1 MLGLSNE
8 IDTITV
14 QRFMN
19 CLRGTGKTSI
29 MIEAVKNFIDDTLLF
44 KSDFEVLFIVPTVGE
59 KKLIR
64 NLFSDFYKKHIEFK
78 TVSDILYQLST
89 FPIDTE
95 HPYDVPQI
103 RNLIRHEGKPYER
116 YFVDPSC
123 YERLCREQMDKI
135 EKVKEIL

>member
-44 KSDFEVLFIVPTVGE
+44 KSDFEVLFIAPTVEE
-59 KKLIR
+59 KKIIR
-64 NLFSDFYKKHIEFK
+64 NLLLQKQS
-78 TVSDILYQLST
+78 Q
-89 FPIDTE
+89 
-95 HPYDVPQI
+95 
-103 RNLIRHEGKPYER
+103 RG
-116 YFVDPSC
+116 
-123 YERLCREQMDKI
+123 
-135 EKVKEIL
+135 

>member
-1 MLGLSNE
+1 MLGLNNE
-8 IDTITV
+8 IDTISA

-29 MIEAVKNFIDDTLLF
+29 IIEAVKNFIDDTLMF
-44 KSDFEVLFIVPTVGE
+44 KSDFEVLLIVPTVEE
-59 KKLIR
+59 KKLIKK
-64 NLFSDFYKKHIEFK
+64 LFTDYYRKYIEFK

-95 HPYDVPQI
+95 HPYDIPPI
-103 RNLIRHEGKPYER
+103 RNLIRHEGRPYER

-123 YERLCREQMDKI
+123 YEKLCREQMSKI
-135 EKVKEIL
+135 EKIKEIL